1 MFSGKNRPLPQKPG
15 RKLRIKSDE
24 MQQRFSFLLVAL
36 IFLHL
41 AAVCQNQKFVKNYL
55 APQVNAMKNYS
66 FRTSHGYSGF
76 QNGQNI
82 YIPAQKPG
90 NPYFYIQP
98 MVVHSEIPSQN
109 SIIYQYKYFNPVRDW
124 GIICQK
130 EWKLEKATGIPFRFR
145 LGSLQYVDM
154 MEGKAK

>member
-1 MFSGKNRPLPQKPG
+1 MFSGKNRRLPQKPG
-15 RKLRIKSDE
+15 RKLRIKSNE